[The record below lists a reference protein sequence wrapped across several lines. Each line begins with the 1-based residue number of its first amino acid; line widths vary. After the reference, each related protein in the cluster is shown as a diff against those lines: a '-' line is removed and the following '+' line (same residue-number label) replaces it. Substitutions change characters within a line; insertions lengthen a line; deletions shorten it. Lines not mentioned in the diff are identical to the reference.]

1 MPEDLGI
8 ISQEEK
14 KMVGC
19 FISIPKC
26 ATKTI
31 LRMFA
36 LGRNRDNHYKEE
48 SDQHVIYEN
57 HQRLKKLEERFDLDK
72 KFVFTFVRNP
82 YDRVKSWYN
91 YHINTEPYKS
101 QTLNEWIQNGCP
113 THWKVQNQTN
123 WRKENL
129 SPLLQFNFV
138 DGKTKVDFV
147 GKIENFEED
156 CKLIISKLNKLF
168 EDNGLEKRISYKTLQ
183 ANRSTDQTKEQITD
197 ENKELIYTMFRKDF
211 EYFGYE
217 K

>member
-1 MPEDLGI
+1 MPENI
-8 ISQEEK
+8 EMENEK
-14 KMVGC
+14 DKELVGC

-48 SDQHVIYEN
+48 SNQHVIYEN
-57 HQRLKKLEERFDLDK
+57 HQRLKILEERFDLDK

-82 YDRVKSWYN
+82 YDRIKSWYN
-91 YHINTEPYKS
+91 YHITTEPYKS

-129 SPLLQFNFV
+129 SPLLQYNFV
-138 DGKTKVDFV
+138 DGKTKVDFI

-156 CKLIISKLNKLF
+156 CKLIIIKLNKLF
-168 EDNGLEKRISYKTLQ
+168 EDYGLEKRISYKTLQ
-183 ANRSTDQTKEQITD
+183 ANRSTDQTKEKITD
-197 ENKELIYTMFRKDF
+197 ENKELIYTMFRQDF
-211 EYFGYE
+211 EYFGY
-217 K
+217 KK

>member
-8 ISQEEK
+8 IREEEK

-57 HQRLKKLEERFDLDK
+57 HQRLKILEERFDLDK

-82 YDRVKSWYN
+82 YDRIKSWYN

-138 DGKTKVDFV
+138 DGKTKVDFI

-156 CKLIISKLNKLF
+156 CKLIITKLNKLF

-197 ENKELIYTMFRKDF
+197 ENKELIYTMFRQDF

>member
-8 ISQEEK
+8 IREEEK

>member
-1 MPEDLGI
+1 MATVWDLFGDI
-8 ISQEEK
+8 KWGHRSVNFYKSHYGEK
-14 KMVGC
+14 V
-19 FISIPKC
+19 FNS
-26 ATKTI
+26 
-31 LRMFA
+31 L
-36 LGRNRDNHYKEE
+36 YK
-48 SDQHVIYEN
+48 
-57 HQRLKKLEERFDLDK
+57 FC
-72 KFVFTFVRNP
+72 FVRNP

>member
-1 MPEDLGI
+1 MPENI
-8 ISQEEK
+8 EMENEK
-14 KMVGC
+14 DKELVGC

-48 SDQHVIYEN
+48 SNQHVIYEN
-57 HQRLKKLEERFDLDK
+57 HQRLKILEERFDLDK

-82 YDRVKSWYN
+82 YDRIKSWYN
-91 YHINTEPYKS
+91 YHITTEPYKS

-129 SPLLQFNFV
+129 SPLLQYNFV
-138 DGKTKVDFV
+138 DGKTKVDFI

-156 CKLIISKLNKLF
+156 CKLIIIKLNKLF
-168 EDNGLEKRISYKTLQ
+168 EDYGLEKRISYKTLQ

-197 ENKELIYTMFRKDF
+197 ENKELIYTMFRQDF
-211 EYFGYE
+211 DYFGY
-217 K
+217 KK

>member
-156 CKLIISKLNKLF
+156 CKLIITKLNKLF

>member
-1 MPEDLGI
+1 MPEDTEMKNK
-8 ISQEEK
+8 EEK
-14 KMVGC
+14 LVGC

-156 CKLIISKLNKLF
+156 CKLIITKLNKLF

-183 ANRSTDQTKEQITD
+183 ANRSTDLTKEQITD
-197 ENKELIYTMFRKDF
+197 ENKELIYTMFRQDF

-217 K
+217 R

>member
-1 MPEDLGI
+1 MPENI
-8 ISQEEK
+8 EMENEK
-14 KMVGC
+14 DKELVGC

-48 SDQHVIYEN
+48 SNQHVIYEN
-57 HQRLKKLEERFDLDK
+57 HQRLKILEKRFDLDK

-82 YDRVKSWYN
+82 YDRIKSWYN
-91 YHINTEPYKS
+91 YHKTTEPYKS

-129 SPLLQFNFV
+129 SPLLQYNFV
-138 DGKTKVDFV
+138 DGKTKVDFI

-156 CKLIISKLNKLF
+156 CKLIIIKLNKLF
-168 EDNGLEKRISYKTLQ
+168 EVYGLEKRISYKTLQ

-197 ENKELIYTMFRKDF
+197 ENKELIYTMFRQDF
-211 EYFGYE
+211 DYFGY
-217 K
+217 KK

>member
-1 MPEDLGI
+1 MPEDLRI
-8 ISQEEK
+8 ISEEEK

-91 YHINTEPYKS
+91 YHITTEPYKS

-138 DGKTKVDFV
+138 DGKTKVDFI

-156 CKLIISKLNKLF
+156 CKLIITKLNKLF

-197 ENKELIYTMFRKDF
+197 ENKELIYTMFRQDF

>member
-1 MPEDLGI
+1 MPENI
-8 ISQEEK
+8 EMENEK
-14 KMVGC
+14 DKELVGC

-48 SDQHVIYEN
+48 SNQHVIYEN
-57 HQRLKKLEERFDLDK
+57 HQRLKILEERFDLDK

-82 YDRVKSWYN
+82 YDRIKSWYN
-91 YHINTEPYKS
+91 YHITTEPYKS

-138 DGKTKVDFV
+138 DGKTKVDFI

-156 CKLIISKLNKLF
+156 CKLIITKLNKLF

-197 ENKELIYTMFRKDF
+197 ENKELIYTMFRQDF

>member
-1 MPEDLGI
+1 MPENIEMGN
-8 ISQEEK
+8 EK
-14 KMVGC
+14 DKELVGC

-48 SDQHVIYEN
+48 SNQHVIYEN
-57 HQRLKKLEERFDLDK
+57 HQRLKILEERFDLDK

-82 YDRVKSWYN
+82 YDRIKSWYN
-91 YHINTEPYKS
+91 YHITTEPYKS

-113 THWKVQNQTN
+113 THWKVQNKTN

-129 SPLLQFNFV
+129 SPLLQYNFV
-138 DGKTKVDFV
+138 DGKTKVDFI

-156 CKLIISKLNKLF
+156 CKLIIIKLNKLF
-168 EDNGLEKRISYKTLQ
+168 DDYGLEKRISYKTLQ

-197 ENKELIYTMFRKDF
+197 ENKELIYTMFRQDF
-211 EYFGYE
+211 DYFGY
-217 K
+217 KK